1 MGEVARQNNSLV
13 DARLMIDLNENYLAS
28 QQLAVS
34 KKAVIVP
41 YHSAGRS

>member
-13 DARLMIDLNENYLAS
+13 NARLMLNENYLAS

-34 KKAVIVP
+34 KKAVIVA